1 MGYKPPAEAYFDRIQ
16 KALAGADTYKSLSGL
31 YAKNPKNVEV
41 IFKLAQKYDQ
51 RISTSGKADELYKQ
65 IVALDTEGKAGLV
78 DVDYPKVRVPY
89 GEYASFILARK
100 IALGAKA
107 DPAPM
112 RAFIQKYPAS
122 PLVQT
127 GYMYM
132 GIYYENYA
140 PKDAAGPFF
149 EEYTAK
155 YPQDVYALGAY
166 IRRIIKDKEPLDK
179 GLQLADKIEE
189 LTSYNPDPYNV
200 ENRAELLWLKGDKAK
215 TEEIFGKSFLGD
227 RRATMAYELASYA
240 NFWNDRAANLDK
252 AVEAIELAVRIQ
264 PETPYLRQ
272 TAATIYNKAGQPD
285 KALEVFGPEFL
296 KKSLDKS
303 DVLYPYAWYWNQQ
316 GKNLESAREA
326 IRRMIEIQPGLT
338 YFDIQAQIL
347 LKLKNYDEAL
357 KSAEQALALAR
368 ESVKRRPGFA
378 IKPYEARVQEIKT
391 AMAKEK
397 GEDVRK

>member
-1 MGYKPPAEAYFDRIQ
+1 MGYGPPADAYFEKIR
-16 KALAGADTYKSLSGL
+16 KALQGVDTYKSLSDL
-31 YAKNPKNVEV
+31 HAKDPKNVDAA
-41 IFKLAQKYDQ
+41 FKLARKYDQ
-51 RISTSGKADELYKQ
+51 KFSASGKADELYRQ
-65 IVALDTEGKAGLV
+65 IIALDPEGKAGLV

-100 IALGAKA
+100 VAVGAKP

-112 RAFIQKYPAS
+112 RAFIQKYPVS

-132 GIYYENYA
+132 GVYYENYA
-140 PKDAAGPFF
+140 PKEAAGPFF

-155 YPQDVYALGAY
+155 YPQDVSALGAY
-166 IRRIIKDKEPLDK
+166 VRRIIKDKEPLDK
-179 GLQLADKIEE
+179 GLQLAGKIEE

-215 TEEIFGKSFLGD
+215 AEEIFGKSFFGD
-227 RRATMAYELASYA
+227 RRSSMAYELASYA
-240 NFWNDRAANLDK
+240 NFWNDRDANLDK
-252 AVEAIELAVRIQ
+252 AVEAIELAVKIQ

-272 TAATIYNKAGQPD
+272 TAATIYDKAGQPD
-285 KALEVFGPEFL
+285 KALEVFGPGFL
-296 KKSLDKS
+296 KRSLDKS

-316 GKNLESAREA
+316 GKNLESALEA

-347 LKLKNYDEAL
+347 TKLKNYDDAL

-368 ESVKRRPGFA
+368 ESAKRRPGFA

-391 AMAKEK
+391 AMAKKK
-397 GEDVRK
+397 GEDIRK